1 MAAHGR
7 PNTPADKSDLPLV
20 TCSYVPISY
29 ERGGEKEGLVC
40 TYYLGTGG
48 GLNYELVGP
57 LCVGSTS
64 YCPPAPGIK
73 PNGTFGRYVRRM
85 CTLTIAAAFER
96 EPIERDSAAD
106 NAPGL
111 LDGSVGH
118 AEIVH
123 RGCVLLYAGL
133 V

>member
-1 MAAHGR
+1 M
-7 PNTPADKSDLPLV
+7 
-20 TCSYVPISY
+20 
-29 ERGGEKEGLVC
+29 RGGEKEGFVC
-40 TYYLGTGG
+40 TYYLGKE
-48 GLNYELVGP
+48 LNYELVGRCWLTGYYP
-57 LCVGSTS
+57 PVPVLNRTVHSV
-64 YCPPAPGIK
+64 CPA
-73 PNGTFGRYVRRM
+73 NVRSRSR
-85 CTLTIAAAFER
+85 AAFES
-96 EPIERDSAAD
+96 EPIERDSAVD